1 LKRFETDLPGPCEW
15 LAREEKGCM
24 FNNFGAMAIL
34 HIVANLVFIG
44 LAWWA
49 LQALNYEKFL
59 RKNRTIQA
67 RLLFIFLA
75 IIIGSLTAQFFLDYL
90 SWSQQIPYI
99 YE

>member
-1 LKRFETDLPGPCEW
+1 
-15 LAREEKGCM
+15 M

>member
-1 LKRFETDLPGPCEW
+1 
-15 LAREEKGCM
+15 M
-24 FNNFGAMAIL
+24 FNNIGAMAIL
-34 HIVANLVFIG
+34 QIVANLVFIG

>member
-1 LKRFETDLPGPCEW
+1 
-15 LAREEKGCM
+15 M

-34 HIVANLVFIG
+34 QIVANLVFIG